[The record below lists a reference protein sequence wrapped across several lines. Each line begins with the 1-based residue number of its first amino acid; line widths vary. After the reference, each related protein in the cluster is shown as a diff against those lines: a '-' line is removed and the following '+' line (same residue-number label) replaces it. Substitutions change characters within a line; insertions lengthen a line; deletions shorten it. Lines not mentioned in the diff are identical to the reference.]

1 MGLVDTKLD
10 VPEWIIE
17 VQSIDMSGKYRTVYE
32 FKADFRTAPI
42 VTASAYSPKG
52 MPLGNADVHIVSV
65 TRKKV
70 DISIN
75 AYIPGMHVQLHA
87 IGK

>member
-10 VPEWIIE
+10 VPQWIIE
-17 VQSIDMSGKYRTVYE
+17 VQNIDMTGKWRTKYE
-32 FKADFRTAPI
+32 FKAEFRSIPT
-42 VTASAYSPKG
+42 VTATA
-52 MPLGNADVHIVSV
+52 LGPQGLPVGGADVHIVSV
-65 TRKKV
+65 SKKEV

-87 IGK
+87 VGK